1 MAAGHRPLSPDHYY
15 ALDQRRAAPHHT
27 TRGARP
33 HASSTA
39 VSDGPQWLLQ
49 TSCITVRSG
58 RSARGL
64 SSSDRVTVVF
74 LPRPS

>member
-27 TRGARP
+27 TPGARP

-39 VSDGPQWLLQ
+39 VS
-49 TSCITVRSG
+49 
-58 RSARGL
+58 
-64 SSSDRVTVVF
+64 
-74 LPRPS
+74 